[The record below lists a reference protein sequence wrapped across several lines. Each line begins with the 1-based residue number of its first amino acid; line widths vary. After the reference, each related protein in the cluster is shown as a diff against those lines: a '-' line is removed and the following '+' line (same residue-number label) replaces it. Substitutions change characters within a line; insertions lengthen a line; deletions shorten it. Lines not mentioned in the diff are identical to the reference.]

1 MFDKVNTLFE
11 SIRPFKVA
19 HDLGCICFKV
29 HGVPAIKDPFSTD
42 NIYITESGF
51 VSQSKN
57 AGFNAGNIVDLMV
70 YLRKT
75 TYVEAVTHIL
85 DVYGKQMDN
94 KRLIALAP
102 HKVGIAQFLK
112 NNRELFLYYHS
123 LRSNL
128 MSGKQPYG
136 QVQQI
141 LQHFN
146 LSPMQGHSLVASAT
160 KKEARNL
167 WRLAKAL
174 GATGDPAFGAP
185 GYMIMPYWINDH
197 TIGAVGFVPTNS
209 KNYDRRPLE
218 DPLYIIPSRHY
229 FFGLC
234 SFSPLDTVVY
244 TIDSVRS
251 LLEQYTLVLD
261 HAPDINS
268 GMVCVVSHKNPDKLS
283 DNTPDLKP
291 LPRGLQICARPDVDT
306 ALENNRFFRDFRIV
320 WVKSQFK
327 TGFATALPFRTLVQ
341 EQFHYII
348 NINGETSDEMS
359 RFLEICRK
367 DKEAID
373 TVRSISKTLGM
384 EDLLH
389 RATVQANMT
398 DRSVEVFG
406 KYSIRATPD
415 GYQILKGM
423 RATDPE
429 GVLFTNYTITMDTLL
444 TFKEFT
450 NNKYYQG
457 LVHIDGQSFPFEISR
472 QQLYQGDTITAAAE
486 AAVHSIAAENELQV
500 IPTLLDKTYMTL
512 LGQLT
517 QHMSKSCPTEY
528 GISRLGWAEARD
540 SYYGVNWSMDE
551 NGFLSKTQ
559 KPYPEAVP
567 FKYFHF
573 NTPYNSTYE
582 ITEEQQLPDMAVE
595 FCNYA
600 AGMILGG
607 YIGIHTPLVPV
618 SNTRRN
624 MDTLFDVLSLFR
636 QKDLVILPPNLRASA
651 AKVDYLHGYPFVC
664 FCSNP
669 AVYERFEQHAFTL
682 MVSDTVEEEGYRGGL
697 PRARAKVRRQST
709 LLLKSAINRLVRGNQ
724 LIQVTEISTTHELAT
739 LGSQLLRT
747 VDPEWHILDAN
758 CPAVGL

>member
-70 YLRKT
+70 YVRKI

-94 KRLIALAP
+94 KRLMALAA
-102 HKVGIAQFLK
+102 HKTGIAQFLK
-112 NNRELFLYYHS
+112 NNRALFLYYQS

-128 MSGKQPYG
+128 LSGNQPYG

-160 KKEARNL
+160 KQEAKHL

-174 GATGDPAFGAP
+174 GASGDPTFSAP
-185 GYMIMPYWINDH
+185 GYMVMPYWINEH
-197 TIGAVGFVPTNS
+197 TIGAVSFVPTNS

-218 DPLYIIPSRHY
+218 EPLYVIPSRHY

-234 SFSPLDTVVY
+234 SFSPVDTVIY

-268 GMVCVVSHKNPDKLS
+268 GMVCVVAHKDPDKLP
-283 DNTPDLKP
+283 DNTPDLRP
-291 LPRGLQICARPDVDT
+291 LPRGLQICDRPDVGS
-306 ALENNRFFRDFRIV
+306 ALSNNRFFRDFRIV
-320 WVKSQFK
+320 WVRNQFK

-348 NINGETSDEMS
+348 KLNGEASDEMS
-359 RFLEICRK
+359 RFLEVCRK

-373 TVRSISKTLGM
+373 TVRDISETLGM
-384 EDLLH
+384 EDLLQ
-389 RATVQANMT
+389 RATVQANLT
-398 DRSVEVFG
+398 DRSIEVFG
-406 KYSIRATPD
+406 KYSIRSTAD

-423 RATDPE
+423 RAADPE
-429 GVLFTNYTITMDTLL
+429 GTLFTNYTLTLDTLL

-457 LVHIDGQSFPFEISR
+457 LVHVDGQSFPFEISR

-486 AAVHSIAAENELQV
+486 AAVHRLAVENELQV
-500 IPTLLDKTYMTL
+500 LPALLDRTYMTL

-528 GISRLGWAEARD
+528 GLSRLGWSETKD
-540 SYYGVNWSMDE
+540 SYYGVNWAMDE
-551 NGFLSKTQ
+551 NGFMLKTQ
-559 KPYPEAVP
+559 KPYPEATP
-567 FKYFHF
+567 FKSFHF
-573 NTPYNSTYE
+573 DTPYTNTYV
-582 ITEEQQLPDMAVE
+582 TTDEQPLSATAVE

-607 YIGIHTPLVPV
+607 YIGIRTPLVRV
-618 SNTRRN
+618 LNTQHN

-636 QKDLVILPPNLRASA
+636 QKDLIVLPPNRRASS
-651 AKVDYLHGYPFVC
+651 AKVDYLYGYPFVC

-669 AVYERFEQHAFTL
+669 EVYERFEQHAFAL
-682 MVSDTVEEEGYRGGL
+682 MVAEDTTTAGVGGA
-697 PRARAKVRRQST
+697 PRDRARTRRQAT
-709 LLLKSAINRLVRGNQ
+709 RLLKSSITRLVNGNQ
-724 LIQVTEISTTHELAT
+724 LIQVTNIRTTHELAT
-739 LGSQLLRT
+739 LGSQLLHT
-747 VDPEWHILDAN
+747 VDPEWQVLDAN